1 MGASSGGRPGLGV
14 TFLAVAEAALF
25 IRVEL
30 LTGRIAIEPPL
41 LAICADN
48 ATIALVQPRVDASTT
63 AQRVANGQIKERENS
78 NVLYFSQI

>member
-1 MGASSGGRPGLGV
+1 MGASSSGRPGLGV

-41 LAICADN
+41 LAI
-48 ATIALVQPRVDASTT
+48 
-63 AQRVANGQIKERENS
+63 
-78 NVLYFSQI
+78 